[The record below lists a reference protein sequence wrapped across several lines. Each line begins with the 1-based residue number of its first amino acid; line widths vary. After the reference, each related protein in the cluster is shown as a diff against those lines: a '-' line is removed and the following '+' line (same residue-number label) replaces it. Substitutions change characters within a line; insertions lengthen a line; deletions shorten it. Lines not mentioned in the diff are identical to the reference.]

1 MATREQ
7 LPVLAGELVKQ
18 QSGFNALSTK
28 NAQAA
33 ILDMPAFIACACEAW
48 TNHTAVA
55 QVQKTEGYLRLISGE
70 ETLLLYPTDGTQSI
84 GHSSA
89 VFGWIDPDFKN
100 WGLNTGSNLATEE
113 TAVQVNEIIKNGP
126 FGKIF
131 GSLGGNLDALCFTQ
145 GQIVQFCQK
154 HPSWLRSDGHKTF
167 FLFKVGAKFFV
178 AYVYVDDGGSLDVNV
193 DKFSNDYVWNADYR
207 HRVVVPQ
214 LEPATL

>member
-7 LPVLAGELVKQ
+7 IPTLAGELVKQ
-18 QSGFNALSTK
+18 QSGFNALSVED
-28 NAQAA
+28 AQSA

-48 TNHTAVA
+48 TNRTAVA
-55 QVQKTEGYLRLISGE
+55 QVQKTEDYLRLISGQ
-70 ETLLLYPTDGTQSI
+70 ETLLLDPTDGTQSI
-84 GHSSA
+84 GQSSA
-89 VFGWIDPDFKN
+89 VFGWIDPNFKN

-113 TAVQVNEIIKNGP
+113 TAVQVHEIIKNGP
-126 FGKIF
+126 FEKIF

-178 AYVYVDDGGSLDVNV
+178 ADVRVRDDGSLDVRV
-193 DKFSNDYVWNADYR
+193 RKFSRVNVWYAGYR

-214 LEPATL
+214 LDTLTS

>member
-1 MATREQ
+1 MATIKQ
-7 LPVLAGELVKQ
+7 IPVLAGKIVECQ
-18 QSGFNALSTK
+18 DGFNALTTE

-48 TNHTAVA
+48 TNRTAVA

-113 TAVQVNEIIKNGP
+113 TAVQVNEIIKNGT
-126 FGKIF
+126 FRKIF
-131 GSLGGNLDALCFTQ
+131 GSLGGNLDALCLTQ
-145 GQIVQFCQK
+145 DQIVQFCQK
-154 HPSWLRSDGHKTF
+154 HPSWLRSDGDKTF

-178 AYVYVDDGGSLDVNV
+178 AYVYVYDDGSLFVRV
-193 DKFSNDYVWNADYR
+193 HKLANDRVWAAGYQR
-207 HRVVVPQ
+207 RVVVPQ